1 MTSSLPPT
9 APAATMASTAM
20 TTESAATSAAAADG
34 AILMVCFT
42 FPPEFG
48 GAIVQAL
55 RLGAELQ
62 ARGCEVAFLADN
74 GDRPTVDERHE
85 SFALYRRRTFV
96 QARSNLR
103 KLIWT
108 LRIVLFAL
116 AHPRF
121 RVFHFH
127 SVQGPELLAMPVLKW
142 LGRKTIVKLTLAESD
157 DPATLTRRR
166 LMGKLYRACLGAV
179 HRYIAISPSLK
190 RMAESVGVAPE
201 RVLLVAN
208 GVETDRYHLP
218 MPDEVAAARRA
229 LDIPDGVPVLATI
242 GAVEHR
248 KGYDLLIDA
257 FATIRRER
265 PDAVLLIIGPGNEDK
280 NPFYVEL
287 QRTMSERG
295 IGGVR
300 FLGRRDDIH
309 EILRAA
315 DLFAFCSRQEG
326 FGTAIVEAMC
336 GGLAVAVMDI
346 PEITGWIVGQRP
358 DAVNTPSR
366 DPEEFARLC
375 LHLLAQRTPAS
386 SAALA
391 ESARRDF
398 GMRAIGDVYE
408 ALYAELK
415 GRRGA

>member
-1 MTSSLPPT
+1 MTSPVPAT
-9 APAATMASTAM
+9 ADPI
-20 TTESAATSAAAADG
+20 TESQATASAADG

-62 ARGCEVAFLADN
+62 TRGCEVAFLADN
-74 GDRPTVDERHE
+74 GDGADADLRHE
-85 SFALYRRRTFV
+85 SFDLYRRRTFTA
-96 QARSNLR
+96 ARSNLR

-116 AHPRF
+116 AHPKF

-166 LMGKLYRACLGAV
+166 LMGKLYRACLGSV

-190 RMAESVGVAPE
+190 RMACSVGVAPE

-208 GVETDRYHLP
+208 GVETARYYLP
-218 MPDEVAAARRA
+218 MPDEIARARAA
-229 LDIPDGVPVLATI
+229 LDIPDGVPVMATI

-248 KGYDLLIDA
+248 KGYDLLIAA
-257 FATIRRER
+257 FETIRRER
-265 PDAVLLIIGPGNEDK
+265 PDAVLLIIGPGNEDT
-280 NPFYVEL
+280 NPFYL
-287 QRTMSERG
+287 QLQQFMAERG

-300 FLGRRDDIH
+300 FLGRREDIH
-309 EILRAA
+309 EILRAV

-336 GGLAVAVMDI
+336 AGLAVAVMDI
-346 PEITGWIVGQRP
+346 PEITGWIVGERP

-366 DPEEFARLC
+366 DPQEFARLC
-375 LHLLAQRTPAS
+375 LQLLAQRTPAS

-391 ESARRDF
+391 ESAARDF
-398 GMRAIGDVYE
+398 GMTAIGNTYE
-408 ALYAELK
+408 ALYAEL
-415 GRRGA
+415 RRH

>member
-1 MTSSLPPT
+1 MTSPVPAT
-9 APAATMASTAM
+9 ADPIDESRATAS
-20 TTESAATSAAAADG
+20 AADG

-62 ARGCEVAFLADN
+62 TRGCEVAFLADN
-74 GDRPTVDERHE
+74 GDGADADLRHE
-85 SFALYRRRTFV
+85 SFDLYRRRTFTA
-96 QARSNLR
+96 ARSNLR

-116 AHPRF
+116 AHPKF

-166 LMGKLYRACLGAV
+166 LMGKLYRACLGSV

-190 RMAESVGVAPE
+190 RMACSVGVAPE

-208 GVETDRYHLP
+208 GVETARYSLP
-218 MPDEVAAARRA
+218 MPDEIARARAA
-229 LDIPDGVPVLATI
+229 LDIPEGVPVMASI

-248 KGYDLLIDA
+248 KGYDLLIAA
-257 FATIRRER
+257 FETIRRER
-265 PDAVLLIIGPGNEDK
+265 PDAVLLIIGPGNEDT
-280 NPFYVEL
+280 NPFHVQL
-287 QRTMSERG
+287 QQYMAERG

-300 FLGRRDDIH
+300 FLGRREDIH
-309 EILRAA
+309 EILRAV

-336 GGLAVAVMDI
+336 AGLAVAVMDI
-346 PEITGWIVGQRP
+346 PEITGWIVGERP

-366 DPEEFARLC
+366 DPQEFARLC
-375 LHLLAQRTPAS
+375 LQLLAQRTPAS

-391 ESARRDF
+391 ESAARDF
-398 GMRAIGDVYE
+398 GMAAIGNTYE
-408 ALYAELK
+408 ALYAEL
-415 GRRGA
+415 RGH

>member
-1 MTSSLPPT
+1 MTSPVPAT
-9 APAATMASTAM
+9 ADPLDESRATAS
-20 TTESAATSAAAADG
+20 AADG

-62 ARGCEVAFLADN
+62 TRGCEVAFLADN
-74 GDRPTVDERHE
+74 GDGADADLRHE
-85 SFALYRRRTFV
+85 SFDLYRRRTFTA
-96 QARSNLR
+96 ARSNLR

-116 AHPRF
+116 AHPKF

-166 LMGKLYRACLGAV
+166 LMGKLYRACLGSV

-190 RMAESVGVAPE
+190 RMACSVGVAPE

-208 GVETDRYHLP
+208 GVETARYYLP
-218 MPDEVAAARRA
+218 MPDEIARARAA
-229 LDIPDGVPVLATI
+229 LDIPEGVPVMASI

-248 KGYDLLIDA
+248 KGYDLLIAA
-257 FATIRRER
+257 FETIRRER
-265 PDAVLLIIGPGNEDK
+265 PDAVLLQQ
-280 NPFYVEL
+280 Y
-287 QRTMSERG
+287 MAERG

-300 FLGRRDDIH
+300 FLGRREDIH
-309 EILRAA
+309 EILRAV

-336 GGLAVAVMDI
+336 AGLAVAVMDI
-346 PEITGWIVGQRP
+346 PEITGWIVGERP

-366 DPEEFARLC
+366 DPQEFARLC
-375 LHLLAQRTPAS
+375 LQLLAQRTPAS

-391 ESARRDF
+391 ESAARDF
-398 GMRAIGDVYE
+398 GMAAIGNTYE
-408 ALYAELK
+408 ALYAEL
-415 GRRGA
+415 RGH

>member
-1 MTSSLPPT
+1 MTSPVPAT
-9 APAATMASTAM
+9 ADPLDESRATAS
-20 TTESAATSAAAADG
+20 AADG

-62 ARGCEVAFLADN
+62 TRGCEVAFLADN
-74 GDRPTVDERHE
+74 GDGADADLRHE
-85 SFALYRRRTFV
+85 SFDLYRRRTFTA
-96 QARSNLR
+96 ARSNLR

-116 AHPRF
+116 AHPKF

-166 LMGKLYRACLGAV
+166 LMGKLYRACLGSV

-190 RMAESVGVAPE
+190 RMACSVGVAPE

-208 GVETDRYHLP
+208 GVETARYYLP
-218 MPDEVAAARRA
+218 MPDEIARARAA
-229 LDIPDGVPVLATI
+229 LDIPEGVPVMASI

-248 KGYDLLIDA
+248 KGYDLLIAA
-257 FATIRRER
+257 FETIRRER
-265 PDAVLLIIGPGNEDK
+265 PDAVLLIIGPGNEDA
-280 NPFYVEL
+280 NPFHVQL
-287 QRTMSERG
+287 QQYMAERG

-300 FLGRRDDIH
+300 FLGRREDIH
-309 EILRAA
+309 EILRAV

-336 GGLAVAVMDI
+336 AGLAVAVMDI
-346 PEITGWIVGQRP
+346 PEITGWIVGERP

-366 DPEEFARLC
+366 DPQEFARLC
-375 LHLLAQRTPAS
+375 LRLLAQRTPAS

-391 ESARRDF
+391 ESAARDF
-398 GMRAIGDVYE
+398 GMAAIGNTYE
-408 ALYAELK
+408 ALYAEL
-415 GRRGA
+415 RGH

>member
-1 MTSSLPPT
+1 MSSSLPDLDMTDAKPT
-9 APAATMASTAM
+9 SASRAAAT
-20 TTESAATSAAAADG
+20 AAGD

-62 ARGCEVAFLADN
+62 SRGREVAFLADTGN
-74 GDRPTVDERHE
+74 GPDADQRYE
-85 SFALYRRRTFV
+85 SFDLYRRRTFTD
-96 QARSNLR
+96 ARSNLR

-116 AHPRF
+116 AHPKF

-127 SVQGPELLAMPVLKW
+127 SVQGPELLCMPVLKW

-166 LMGKLYRACLGAV
+166 LMGKLYRACLGSV

-190 RMAESVGVAPE
+190 RMACSVGVAPE
-201 RVLLVAN
+201 KVLLVAN
-208 GVETDRYHLP
+208 GVETDRYYLP
-218 MPDEVAAARRA
+218 DADEVRQARRA
-229 LDIPDGVPVLATI
+229 LDIPDGVPVLASI

-248 KGYDLLIDA
+248 KGYDLLLAA
-257 FATIRRER
+257 FEDVRRAHPE
-265 PDAVLLIIGPGNEDK
+265 AVLLIIGPGDDAQ

-287 QRTMSERG
+287 QDFLAQRG

-300 FLGRRDDIH
+300 FLGRRNDIH
-309 EILRAA
+309 EILRAV

-336 GGLAVAVMDI
+336 GGQAVAVMDI
-346 PEITGWIVGQRP
+346 PEITGWIVGERP
-358 DAVNTPSR
+358 DAVNTLSR
-366 DPEEFARLC
+366 DPAAFARLC
-375 LHLLAQRTPAS
+375 LQLLAARTPAS

-391 ESARRDF
+391 ASARQDF
-398 GMRAIGDVYE
+398 GMSAIGTTYE
-408 ALYAELK
+408 NLYAELC
-415 GRRGA
+415 GH

>member
-1 MTSSLPPT
+1 MTSPVPAT
-9 APAATMASTAM
+9 ADPISESQATAS
-20 TTESAATSAAAADG
+20 AADG

-62 ARGCEVAFLADN
+62 TRGCEVAFLADN
-74 GDRPTVDERHE
+74 GDGADADLRHE
-85 SFALYRRRTFV
+85 SFDLYRRRTFTA
-96 QARSNLR
+96 ARSNLR

-116 AHPRF
+116 AHPKF

-166 LMGKLYRACLGAV
+166 LMGKLYRACLGSV

-190 RMAESVGVAPE
+190 RMACSVGVAPE

-208 GVETDRYHLP
+208 GVETARYYLP
-218 MPDEVAAARRA
+218 MPDEIARARAA
-229 LDIPDGVPVLATI
+229 LDIPDGVPVMATI

-248 KGYDLLIDA
+248 KGYDLLIAA
-257 FATIRRER
+257 FETIRRER
-265 PDAVLLIIGPGNEDK
+265 PDAVLLIIGPGNEDT
-280 NPFYVEL
+280 NPFYL
-287 QRTMSERG
+287 QLQQFMAERG

-300 FLGRRDDIH
+300 FLGRREDIH
-309 EILRAA
+309 EILRAV

-336 GGLAVAVMDI
+336 AGLAVAVMDI
-346 PEITGWIVGQRP
+346 PEITGWIVGERP

-366 DPEEFARLC
+366 DPQEFARLC
-375 LHLLAQRTPAS
+375 LQLLAQRTPAS

-391 ESARRDF
+391 ESAARDF
-398 GMRAIGDVYE
+398 GMTAIGNTYE
-408 ALYAELK
+408 ALYAEL
-415 GRRGA
+415 RRH

>member
-1 MTSSLPPT
+1 MTASL
-9 APAATMASTAM
+9 
-20 TTESAATSAAAADG
+20 TTESQATASAANG

-62 ARGCEVAFLADN
+62 TRGCEVAFLADN
-74 GDRPTVDERHE
+74 GDGPDGDLRHE
-85 SFALYRRRTFV
+85 SFDLYRRRTFTA
-96 QARSNLR
+96 ARSNLR

-116 AHPRF
+116 AHPKF

-157 DPATLTRRR
+157 DPATLTNRR
-166 LMGKLYRACLGAV
+166 LMGKLYRACLGSV

-190 RMAESVGVAPE
+190 RMACSVGVAPE

-208 GVETDRYHLP
+208 GVETDRYYLP
-218 MPDEVAAARRA
+218 MPDEVAKARRA

-248 KGYDLLIDA
+248 KGYDLLIAA
-257 FATIRRER
+257 FETIRRER

-280 NPFYVEL
+280 NPFHVQL
-287 QRTMSERG
+287 QQFMKDRG

-309 EILRAA
+309 DILRAV

-336 GGLAVAVMDI
+336 AGLAVAVMDI
-346 PEITGWIVGQRP
+346 PEITGWIVGERP

-375 LHLLAQRTPAS
+375 LHLLSQRTPAS

-391 ESARRDF
+391 ESARQDF
-398 GMRAIGDVYE
+398 GMSAIGNTYE
-408 ALYAELK
+408 ALYAELC
-415 GRRGA
+415 RA

>member
-1 MTSSLPPT
+1 MTSPVPAT
-9 APAATMASTAM
+9 ADPISESRATAS
-20 TTESAATSAAAADG
+20 AADG

-62 ARGCEVAFLADN
+62 TRGCEVAFLADN
-74 GDRPTVDERHE
+74 GDGADADLRHE
-85 SFALYRRRTFV
+85 SFDLYRRRTFTA
-96 QARSNLR
+96 ARSNLR

-116 AHPRF
+116 AHPKF

-166 LMGKLYRACLGAV
+166 LMGKLYRACLGSV

-190 RMAESVGVAPE
+190 RMACSVGVAPE

-208 GVETDRYHLP
+208 GVETARYYLP
-218 MPDEVAAARRA
+218 MPDEIARARAA
-229 LDIPDGVPVLATI
+229 LDIPDGVPVMATI

-248 KGYDLLIDA
+248 KGYDLLIAA
-257 FATIRRER
+257 FETIRRER
-265 PDAVLLIIGPGNEDK
+265 PDAVLLIIGPGNEDT
-280 NPFYVEL
+280 NPFYL
-287 QRTMSERG
+287 QLRQFMAERG

-300 FLGRRDDIH
+300 FLGRHEDIH
-309 EILRAA
+309 EILRAV

-336 GGLAVAVMDI
+336 AGLAVAVMDI
-346 PEITGWIVGQRP
+346 PEITGWIVGERP

-366 DPEEFARLC
+366 DPQEFARLC
-375 LHLLAQRTPAS
+375 LQLLAQRTPAS

-391 ESARRDF
+391 ESAARDF
-398 GMRAIGDVYE
+398 GMTAIGNTYE
-408 ALYAELK
+408 ALYAEL
-415 GRRGA
+415 RRH

>member
-1 MTSSLPPT
+1 MNSTASSTTMTEPRT
-9 APAATMASTAM
+9 AAPAVP
-20 TTESAATSAAAADG
+20 G

-55 RLGAELQ
+55 RLGADLQ

-74 GDRPTVDERHE
+74 GNGPDADQRYE
-85 SFALYRRRTFV
+85 SFQLFRRRTFI

-103 KLIWT
+103 KLLWT

-116 AHPRF
+116 AHPKF
-121 RVFHFH
+121 RIFHFH
-127 SVQGPELLAMPVLKW
+127 SVQGPELLAMPVLNW

-157 DPATLTRRR
+157 DPATLTKRR
-166 LMGKLYRACLGAV
+166 LMGALYRACLGSV

-190 RMAESVGVAPE
+190 RMACSVGIPPD

-208 GVETDRYHLP
+208 GVETDRYYLP
-218 MPDEVAAARRA
+218 RPDEVAKARQA
-229 LDIPDGVPVLATI
+229 LDIPDGAPVLATI

-248 KGYDLLIDA
+248 KGYDLLVAA
-257 FATIRRER
+257 FETVRRVH
-265 PDAVLLIIGPGNEDK
+265 PTAVLLVIGPGNDAQ
-280 NPFYVEL
+280 NPFYTQL
-287 QRTMSERG
+287 QTFMAERG

-309 EILRAA
+309 DILRAV

-336 GGLAVAVMDI
+336 AGLAVAVMDI
-346 PEITGWIVGQRP
+346 PEITGWIVGERP
-358 DAVNTPSR
+358 DAVNTSSR
-366 DPEEFARLC
+366 DPDEFAQLC
-375 LHLLAQRTPAS
+375 LDLLARRTPAS

-391 ESARRDF
+391 SSARQQF
-398 GMRAIGDVYE
+398 GMASIGDIYE
-408 ALYAELK
+408 ALYVELC
-415 GRRGA
+415 R

>member
-1 MTSSLPPT
+1 MTSPVPAT
-9 APAATMASTAM
+9 ADPISESRATAS
-20 TTESAATSAAAADG
+20 AADG

-62 ARGCEVAFLADN
+62 TRGCEVAFLADN
-74 GDRPTVDERHE
+74 GDGADADLRHE
-85 SFALYRRRTFV
+85 SFDLYRRRTFTA
-96 QARSNLR
+96 ARSNLR

-116 AHPRF
+116 AHPKF

-142 LGRKTIVKLTLAESD
+142 LGRTTIVKLTLAESD

-166 LMGKLYRACLGAV
+166 LMGKLYRACLGSV

-190 RMAESVGVAPE
+190 RMACSVGVAPE

-208 GVETDRYHLP
+208 GVETARYYLP
-218 MPDEVAAARRA
+218 MPDEIARARAA
-229 LDIPDGVPVLATI
+229 LDIPDGVPVMATI

-248 KGYDLLIDA
+248 KGYDLLIAA
-257 FATIRRER
+257 FETIRRER
-265 PDAVLLIIGPGNEDK
+265 PDAVLLIIGPGNEDT
-280 NPFYVEL
+280 NPFYVQL
-287 QRTMSERG
+287 RQFMAERG

-300 FLGRRDDIH
+300 FLGRREDIH
-309 EILRAA
+309 EILRAV

-336 GGLAVAVMDI
+336 AGLAVAVMDI
-346 PEITGWIVGQRP
+346 PEITGWIVGERP

-366 DPEEFARLC
+366 DPQEFARLC
-375 LHLLAQRTPAS
+375 LQLLAQRTPAS

-391 ESARRDF
+391 ESAARDF
-398 GMRAIGDVYE
+398 GMTAIGNTYE
-408 ALYAELK
+408 ALYAEL
-415 GRRGA
+415 RRH